1 VSHNGLAPARFLRD
15 VVMPAIANA
24 HFSQRFNPMYHLAH
38 ILFRRST
45 FAATTAFCLLFA
57 APAALTAAE
66 AIRIKAAATAPM
78 TDAAGV
84 KWEADS
90 GFVGGETIDR
100 TGTEIANTKTPSLYT
115 SERYSMTAFARAVPN
130 GKYVVKL
137 HFAETFE
144 GIYGTGQRVFSFNV
158 EGKEFKDFDVW
169 AKAGGAMKAYV
180 ETVDVEVT
188 DGKLDITFTA
198 NIENPQINALEIIPA
213 G

>member
-1 VSHNGLAPARFLRD
+1 MHDL
-15 VVMPAIANA
+15 I
-24 HFSQRFNPMYHLAH
+24 
-38 ILFRRST
+38 RSVRSSS
-45 FAATTAFCLLFA
+45 FAATTALCL
-57 APAALTAAE
+57 ALGAMSSLGAAE
-66 AIRIKAAATAPM
+66 AIRIKAAATTPI

-100 TGTEIANTKTPSLYT
+100 TGIEIANTNAPSLYT
-115 SERYSMTAFARAVPN
+115 SERYSMSAFSRAVPN

-137 HFAETFE
+137 HFAETYE

-169 AKAGGAMKAYV
+169 AKAGGPMKAYV
-180 ETVDVEVT
+180 ETVNVDVT